1 MNKEEIQAKLQELI
15 GSVKSIDGAE
25 LDIQQAIQYLTVA
38 LQELEDAETA
48 PKETNAEDNSTEDPS
63 RGGIPKS
70 ISDVIE
76 TKGLKLKEIDDSHVE
91 AVVTLAMTKKKS
103 EDDYYPNEAQ
113 LAQINSFTKKTLK
126 KEDVLVFELQ
136 SADMAIDRGY
146 EHFSSKAISSMAAMS
161 PNKPVLMDHEWE
173 AKATVGKIFDAKN
186 QGGRLVQLAYFPI
199 TESNKAVTENILNG
213 LYDKLSVGFAIN
225 LEDYQCDSC
234 KKSMFSAACNHFPGE
249 KQKDG
254 SPVTATIKDVSD
266 YYEVSLV
273 AIPMQPGAHVR
284 SVEKGQMIKA
294 LGSDLIQLS
303 SGDVITLNEAREM
316 IGWDSISDPVDT
328 INNDTTQVSV
338 KEPEMPEKDIVGTEL
353 EAQVTPEVIAP
364 EAPQAPAQDAPAA
377 PAEKAVDAPEAPKAP
392 EVVLLSKEDIAGLA
406 EEVQTLKNEIKKD
419 VEVKVDSTEILEV
432 LNAVSEALKS
442 LTEKADALAT
452 KIDVVEKKLDIAS
465 SVSTK
470 AVEALLAED
479 TVDEEEQKNIDLR
492 KKFWVLDRFGIDLG
506 GQKQ

>member
-1 MNKEEIQAKLQELI
+1 MNREEIQAELQRLV
-15 GSVKSIDGAE
+15 GSVKSVDGAE
-25 LDIQQAIQYLTVA
+25 LDIQQAIQFLTVA
-38 LQELEDAETA
+38 LQELEDTKSE
-48 PKETNAEDNSTEDPS
+48 PKETEKTDNSNEDPS
-63 RGGIPKS
+63 RGGVPKS
-70 ISDVIE
+70 ISEVIN

-91 AVVTLAMTKKKS
+91 SVVTLAMTKKKS
-103 EDDYYPNEAQ
+103 EDDYYPTEGQ
-113 LAQINSFTKKTLK
+113 LAQINALSKKTLK

-186 QGGRLVQLAYFPI
+186 QGGKLVQFAYFPI
-199 TESNKAVTENILNG
+199 TDSNKAVTENILNG
-213 LYDKLSVGFAIN
+213 LYDKLSVGFSID
-225 LEDYQCDSC
+225 LEDYQCDTC
-234 KKSMFSAACNHFPGE
+234 KKSMFSSACTHYPGE

-254 SPVTATIKDVSD
+254 SQITATIKDVSD

-284 SVEKGQMIKA
+284 SAEKGQMVK
-294 LGSDLIQLS
+294 SVVEDLIQLS

-316 IGWDSISDPVDT
+316 IGLDSISDPVDT
-328 INNDTTQVSV
+328 INTDTTQVSV
-338 KEPEMPEKDIVGTEL
+338 KEQEMPEKDIVGTEA
-353 EAQVTPEVIAP
+353 EAQITPEVIAP

-392 EVVLLSKEDIAGLA
+392 EVVLLSKEDIDGLA
-406 EEVQTLKNEIKKD
+406 EEVKTLKSEIKKE
-419 VEVKVDSTEILEV
+419 VEVKFDSKEILEV

-442 LTEKADALAT
+442 LTEKAEALAA
-452 KIDVVEKKLDIAS
+452 KVDVVEKKLDIAS

-470 AVEALLAED
+470 AINDLLTEE
-479 TVDEEEQKNIDLR
+479 TVDEEEQKNIELR